1 MDIVPS
7 EVYMYEQLKIQ
18 RMLGLWPP
26 EENTALWKRVIYKLV
41 FYFMLGIKITT
52 LTAVLYHM
60 YLEWGHLPDPFDNII
75 ILASHYNTIFGMIYI
90 PTMIDKFELLI
101 KSVDNIFIVPTHFPE
116 EYKIIL
122 KETMRSSKFITMI
135 FMGPAC
141 LTGFSYAA
149 KPLLTSSNGTESMSL
164 PYQASFPFDVSE
176 SPGYWVAHLLL
187 SVSMMTICLNGTV
200 NCDFFVS
207 LIMKTTSQFRFLQL
221 MILNVK
227 EDALKRKKQKE
238 QEKIKRI
245 STTDEISDMLQSLED
260 ADDKEQVKI
269 EDREDNIDSE
279 LIQILSEFVK
289 KHQELLQ
296 FTEDLESLA
305 SPFMLFQISVYVVF
319 LCLNVFAMSM
329 VAVGSIEFIN
339 TMLFVVTV
347 ISLLLMPAWYG
358 NEIRVQSAELAKA
371 ASICDWI
378 DAPHSFKTSLR
389 LIIQRAQKPV
399 QLTAL
404 KFCAV
409 DLNMFT
415 MVLKATY
422 SYYQVLHKI
431 FNE

>member
-1 MDIVPS
+1 
-7 EVYMYEQLKIQ
+7 
-18 RMLGLWPP
+18 
-26 EENTALWKRVIYKLV
+26 
-41 FYFMLGIKITT
+41 
-52 LTAVLYHM
+52 
-60 YLEWGHLPDPFDNII
+60 
-75 ILASHYNTIFGMIYI
+75 
-90 PTMIDKFELLI
+90 
-101 KSVDNIFIVPTHFPE
+101 
-116 EYKIIL
+116 
-122 KETMRSSKFITMI
+122 
-135 FMGPAC
+135 
-141 LTGFSYAA
+141 
-149 KPLLTSSNGTESMSL
+149 
-164 PYQASFPFDVSE
+164 
-176 SPGYWVAHLLL
+176 
-187 SVSMMTICLNGTV
+187 
-200 NCDFFVS
+200 
-207 LIMKTTSQFRFLQL
+207 
-221 MILNVK
+221 
-227 EDALKRKKQKE
+227 
-238 QEKIKRI
+238 
-245 STTDEISDMLQSLED
+245 
-260 ADDKEQVKI
+260 
-269 EDREDNIDSE
+269 
-279 LIQILSEFVK
+279 
-289 KHQELLQ
+289 
-296 FTEDLESLA
+296 
-305 SPFMLFQISVYVVF
+305 MLFQISVYVVF